1 MSKYLPLKSKFSE
14 LASLFY
20 LITDA
25 NVGGKM
31 RIEKVKVEGFRLLQ
45 DVEIMLEESSTVVVG
60 RNNSGKT
67 SLTDVFDRF
76 VGQSGSR
83 FRLEDFSAASR
94 VKFFE
99 ARALRESGA
108 KPEDV
113 LAAFPTIALTLT
125 FAYDTTSPHLGPLA
139 PFIIDLD
146 VACTK
151 VLTRVEYKPTLESL
165 HTLLDTPALAEGVEE
180 NTHFL
185 RSLRDSI
192 PKAYSIHVSAI
203 DPTDPTNR
211 REFEGTSALSA
222 LVQCNFVRA
231 QRTLDHASQGDA
243 DVIGKLLSTLFK
255 TASAPTAAI
264 ADQELAAK
272 LKTSVEEIE
281 RGVQGDF
288 DTMLKKLLPTMEI
301 LGFPSLNDT
310 ELRPETSLNVEA
322 LLSDH
327 TKVVYAGTDGVHLPE
342 GYNGLGTRNLIYMLL
357 QLESYHKTYRAK
369 PTRPV
374 SHLIFIEEPEAH
386 LHPQMQEVFI
396 NQLNIAI
403 KKLSAMYPNE
413 PTWKVQFVITTHSPH
428 VANAA
433 SFEAVRY
440 FLNELPTAPNVRQT
454 KVKDFKKGM
463 ANISPDDQDF
473 LHQYMTLT
481 KCDLYFAD
489 KAIMIEGTTERLL
502 MPRLC
507 NLVDKSLD
515 DKHKLAR
522 QYITCVEV
530 GGAHSHIFYPLLD
543 FLELKT
549 LVVTDLDSTKP
560 IEKENKKGKVITT
573 WEKCPVAEGQR
584 TSNSAIKNWFRPP
597 NTKDTDSWQISPAEL
612 LAKSAKD
619 KISGCRR
626 IAYQIPEGAQ
636 TAACA
641 RSYEDALVLANPDR
655 FEWPKEQDE
664 ATEAWEIAKGLAK
677 ADTALRF
684 AIREK
689 EWKVPRYIEEGLV
702 WLSEPPPSP
711 EQTLETPAVV

>member
-1 MSKYLPLKSKFSE
+1 
-14 LASLFY
+14 
-20 LITDA
+20 
-25 NVGGKM
+25 M
-31 RIEKVKVEGFRLLQ
+31 RIEKIKVEGFRLLQ
-45 DVEIMLEESSTVVVG
+45 DVEIMLEPNSTVIVG

-76 VGQSGSR
+76 IGQSGAR
-83 FRLEDFSAASR
+83 FRLEDFSAAAR
-94 VKFFE
+94 AKFFK
-99 ARALRESGA
+99 ARTLRESGA

-113 LAAFPTIALTLT
+113 LAAFPTIVLTLT
-125 FAYDTTSPHLGPLA
+125 FAYETTEPNLGPLA
-139 PFIIDLD
+139 PFVIDLD
-146 VACTK
+146 VAS
-151 VLTRVEYKPTLESL
+151 TRALVCVEYKPTLATL
-165 HTLLDTPALAEGVEE
+165 HTLLDVAAPAEGVEQ

-185 RSLRDSI
+185 RSLRDTI

-203 DPTDPTNR
+203 DPTDQTNR
-211 REFEGTSALSA
+211 REFEGISALSA

-255 TASAPTAAI
+255 TAKAPTAAA

-272 LKTSVEEIE
+272 LKNSVEEIE
-281 RGVQGDF
+281 RDVQGDF
-288 DTMLKKLLPTMEI
+288 DAMLKKLLPTMEV

-327 TKVVYAGTDGVHLPE
+327 TRVVYAGADGVHLPE

-357 QLESYHKTYRAK
+357 QLESYHKIYRAK

-374 SHLIFIEEPEAH
+374 THLIFIEEPEAH

-403 KKLSAMYPNE
+403 KKLSDTYPEE
-413 PTWKVQFVITTHSPH
+413 PAWKVQFVITTHSPH

-440 FLNELPTAPNVRQT
+440 FLNELPATPNMRQT

-463 ANISPDDQDF
+463 ASISPGDQDF

-489 KAIMIEGTTERLL
+489 KAIMVEGTTERLL

-507 NLVDKSLD
+507 GLVDELLD
-515 DKHKLAR
+515 DKNKLAR
-522 QYITCVEV
+522 QYVTCVEV
-530 GGAHSHIFYPLLD
+530 GGAYSHIFYPLLD

-560 IEKENKKGKVITT
+560 IEKENKKGKMITT

-584 TSNSAIKNWFRPP
+584 TSNAAIKDWFRPP
-597 NTKDTDSWQISPAEL
+597 NTEDGDGWQISPAQL
-612 LAKSAKD
+612 LGKSANE

-626 IAYQIPEGAQ
+626 IAYQIPEDPK
-636 TAACA
+636 AATCA
-641 RSYEDALVLANPDR
+641 RSYEDALVIANPDR

-664 ATEAWEIAKGLAK
+664 ATEAWDIAKGLAK

-702 WLSEPPPSP
+702 WLSEPPP
-711 EQTLETPAVV
+711 QPAQVQEVQNAPVVV